1 MPPKK
6 PKPVPIS
13 NVLAGTIARG
23 RRAQKWT
30 QEQLAE
36 QMQTY
41 GFSSW
46 SRTTVAE
53 VEGRGRGRQVSVP
66 ELFALAH
73 VFDVGVEALL
83 WDHEAQGD
91 DEVPLKMSSTHL
103 ILSRQDLL
111 EMLIAPEV
119 MAREAFRIVEPAMAK
134 TLQKALTDA
143 YSMYVERVLQLTTE
157 LRGTAGWIESKMIA
171 SLNLNPKEKS

>member
-1 MPPKK
+1 MAPKT

-13 NVLAGTIARG
+13 QALAATIARG
-23 RRAQKWT
+23 RQAQGWT

-36 QMQTY
+36 QMQEY

-66 ELFALAH
+66 ELFALAQ
-73 VFDVGVEALL
+73 VFQVGVEALL
-83 WDHEAQGD
+83 WDRDAQGD
-91 DEVPLKMSSTHL
+91 DDVSLEMSTTHR

-111 EMLIAPEV
+111 EMLIAPDV
-119 MAREAFRIVEPAMAK
+119 MALEALRIAEPAFAK
-134 TLQKALTDA
+134 VLRNALTEA
-143 YSMYVERVLQLTTE
+143 YSKYTERVLQLTAE
-157 LRGTAGWIESKMIA
+157 LRDTAAWIEQNMVESMSIT
-171 SLNLNPKEKS
+171 PKEKS